1 MSSNPY
7 GAGLALLARRELSAA
22 QVAERLR
29 RRGFDDAEVDA
40 AVARLRREGAVDDRR
55 TAAAHARRLAAA
67 AHRGPLRAERE
78 VAALGIDPAVAR
90 AAVAEVYAEHDARAV
105 LERALA
111 RRLPPGE
118 AVADRVHFGRLHRFL
133 VRQGFE
139 PRMVTAALR
148 GRAAAA
154 AAGND
159 AEPS

>member
-7 GAGLALLARRELSAA
+7 GAGLAMLARRELSAA

-29 RRGFDDAEVDA
+29 RRGFDAAEIDA
-40 AVARLRREGAVDDRR
+40 AVARLRRERAVDDRR

-78 VAALGIDPAVAR
+78 ITALGIDPAVAR
-90 AAVAEVYAEHDARAV
+90 AAVAEVYAEHGVRTV

-118 AVADRVHFGRLHRFL
+118 AVEDRLHFGRLHRFL

-148 GRAAAA
+148 GRSAAPAP
-154 AAGND
+154 GDD